1 MEGERTPDVL
11 PAVPTAMPQPPPVPT
26 SHYSRKP
33 RQPQWLVA
41 GIEQREA
48 EEALKKQWHEQN
60 SYGSGI
66 GGGATTSSV
75 GSMPRIVRV
84 RQEAPVVNKR
94 VSKQE
99 MVPLP
104 ALRADRIKA
113 LADALNLSPRLLT
126 TGGPMADL
134 RAQLLLDAS
143 LTSAHSVVSH
153 LAQLGGYVGGG
164 EPQLEQLGGK
174 SLPRRH
180 KSGALTDRPSV
191 RAAADADADAD
202 ADAAGVVSAVVSA
215 AAPAAA
221 PAVALTTALTASTR
235 PAALRSKLAE
245 KLKRVID
252 LFRAADTK
260 GDGAHD
266 GALGAHDGALSSAEL
281 CVAVQQTGLVI
292 SEAELSAF
300 LAELGLRSNV
310 ELSLNE
316 LHAALRK
323 MDSEGLML
331 APALSGPTRR
341 RARPSPHA
349 QHGATAEG
357 KAIAT
362 GLDLVRNLVGEHEQL
377 RHALRRQQ
385 AAALS
390 TSAAT
395 SAASAANLAAA
406 AAAAERAADPYAPPL
421 FQSIVASFT
430 SAASGGGSQ
439 RSQGSHSHQRSQG
452 QRSSGRASAPVSAR
466 ESAYGTGNGD
476 TPKQSAEAKLEQS
489 ICRLAAELG
498 DLQDLARRK
507 QRDLEV
513 LEMSCAELGA

>member
-164 EPQLEQLGGK
+164 EPQLAQLGGK

-221 PAVALTTALTASTR
+221 LTTALTASTR

-266 GALGAHDGALSSAEL
+266 GAIGAHDGALTSAEL

-331 APALSGPTRR
+331 APAPSGPTRR

-452 QRSSGRASAPVSAR
+452 RRPSGRASAPVSAR

-476 TPKQSAEAKLEQS
+476 TPKQSTEAKLEQS

>member
-11 PAVPTAMPQPPPVPT
+11 PAVPTAMPQPPPVPK

-41 GIEQREA
+41 GIEQLEA
-48 EEALKKQWHEQN
+48 EEALKMQWHEQN

-66 GGGATTSSV
+66 GGGTTTSSV

-84 RQEAPVVNKR
+84 RQEVPVVNKR

-113 LADALNLSPRLLT
+113 LADALNLSPRLLA
-126 TGGPMADL
+126 TGGPRADL

-153 LAQLGGYVGGG
+153 LAQLGGFVDGG
-164 EPQLEQLGGK
+164 EPMP

-191 RAAADADADAD
+191 RAAAADADV
-202 ADAAGVVSAVVSA
+202 DAAAG
-215 AAPAAA
+215 
-221 PAVALTTALTASTR
+221 AVALTTALTASTL
-235 PAALRSKLAE
+235 PAALRTKLAE
-245 KLKRVID
+245 KLTCVID
-252 LFRAADTK
+252 LFRAADTT
-260 GDGAHD
+260 GA
-266 GALGAHDGALSSAEL
+266 GARDGALSRAEL

-300 LAELGLRSNV
+300 LVELGFRS
-310 ELSLNE
+310 EGKLSLNE
-316 LHAALRK
+316 VHAALSTALRQAA
-323 MDSEGLML
+323 SEGPTRKTL
-331 APALSGPTRR
+331 APAPGGSAARR
-341 RARPSPHA
+341 RAARPSHRA

-357 KAIAT
+357 KAIAA
-362 GLDLVRNLVGEHEQL
+362 GLDLVRNLVGEHEHL

-390 TSAAT
+390 ASAAA

-406 AAAAERAADPYAPPL
+406 AAAAERAADPNAPPL
-421 FQSIVASFT
+421 FQSSVASFT
-430 SAASGGGSQ
+430 SSATGGGSQ
-439 RSQGSHSHQRSQG
+439 GRRP
-452 QRSSGRASAPVSAR
+452 SGRASAPVSAR
-466 ESAYGTGNGD
+466 ESAYGSGD
-476 TPKQSAEAKLEQS
+476 APKQSAEAKLQQS
-489 ICRLAAELG
+489 ICRLAVELG

-507 QRDLEV
+507 QRDLEG

>member
-11 PAVPTAMPQPPPVPT
+11 PAVPTAMPQPPPVPK

-41 GIEQREA
+41 GIEQLEA
-48 EEALKKQWHEQN
+48 EEALKMQWHEQN

-66 GGGATTSSV
+66 GGGTTTSSV

-84 RQEAPVVNKR
+84 RQEVPVVNKR

-113 LADALNLSPRLLT
+113 LADALNLSPRLLA
-126 TGGPMADL
+126 TGGPRADL

-153 LAQLGGYVGGG
+153 LAQLGGYVDGG
-164 EPQLEQLGGK
+164 EPMP

-191 RAAADADADAD
+191 RAAAAD
-202 ADAAGVVSAVVSA
+202 ADAAAG
-215 AAPAAA
+215 
-221 PAVALTTALTASTR
+221 AVALTTALTASTL
-235 PAALRSKLAE
+235 PAALRTKLAE
-245 KLKRVID
+245 KLTRVHSSLTRVID
-252 LFRAADTK
+252 LFRAADAT
-260 GDGAHD
+260 GA
-266 GALGAHDGALSSAEL
+266 GARDGALSRAEL

-300 LAELGLRSNV
+300 LVELGFRSEG

-316 LHAALRK
+316 VHAALSTALRQAA
-323 MDSEGLML
+323 SEGPTRKTL
-331 APALSGPTRR
+331 APAPGGSAARR
-341 RARPSPHA
+341 RAARPSHRA

-357 KAIAT
+357 KAIAA
-362 GLDLVRNLVGEHEQL
+362 GLDLVRNLVGEHEHL

-390 TSAAT
+390 ASAAA

-406 AAAAERAADPYAPPL
+406 AAAAERAADPNAPPL
-421 FQSIVASFT
+421 FQSSIASFT
-430 SAASGGGSQ
+430 SSATGGGSQ
-439 RSQGSHSHQRSQG
+439 GRRP
-452 QRSSGRASAPVSAR
+452 SGRASAPVSAR
-466 ESAYGTGNGD
+466 ESAYGSGD
-476 TPKQSAEAKLEQS
+476 APKQSAEAKLQQS
-489 ICRLAAELG
+489 ICRLAVELG

-507 QRDLEV
+507 QRDLEG

>member
-41 GIEQREA
+41 GIEQLEA
-48 EEALKKQWHEQN
+48 EEALKMQWHEQN

-66 GGGATTSSV
+66 GGGTTTSSV

-113 LADALNLSPRLLT
+113 LADALNLSPRLLA
-126 TGGPMADL
+126 TGGPRADL

-164 EPQLEQLGGK
+164 EPQLAQLGGK

-331 APALSGPTRR
+331 APAPSGPTRR

>member
-1 MEGERTPDVL
+1 METEAITEEPFVHSSRQQLARACQSMEGERTPDVL
-11 PAVPTAMPQPPPVPT
+11 PAVPTAMPQPPPVPK

-41 GIEQREA
+41 GIEQLEA
-48 EEALKKQWHEQN
+48 EEALKMQWHEQN

-66 GGGATTSSV
+66 GGGTTTSSV

-113 LADALNLSPRLLT
+113 LADALNLSPRLLA
-126 TGGPMADL
+126 TGGPRADL

-153 LAQLGGYVGGG
+153 LAQLGGYVDGG
-164 EPQLEQLGGK
+164 EPMP

-191 RAAADADADAD
+191 RAAAADAD
-202 ADAAGVVSAVVSA
+202 ADAAAGAD
-215 AAPAAA
+215 
-221 PAVALTTALTASTR
+221 ALTAALTASTL

-245 KLKRVID
+245 KLTRVID
-252 LFRAADTK
+252 LFRAADTT
-260 GDGAHD
+260 GDGAR
-266 GALGAHDGALSSAEL
+266 DGALSRAEL

-300 LAELGLRSNV
+300 LVELGFRSEG

-316 LHAALRK
+316 VHAALSTALRK
-323 MDSEGLML
+323 VDSEGLTL
-331 APALSGPTRR
+331 APAPGGSAARR
-341 RARPSPHA
+341 RARPSHRA

-357 KAIAT
+357 KAIAA
-362 GLDLVRNLVGEHEQL
+362 GLDLVRNLVGEHEHL

-390 TSAAT
+390 ASAAA

-406 AAAAERAADPYAPPL
+406 AAAAERAADPNAPPL
-421 FQSIVASFT
+421 FQSSVASFT
-430 SAASGGGSQ
+430 SAATGGGSQ
-439 RSQGSHSHQRSQG
+439 GRRP
-452 QRSSGRASAPVSAR
+452 SGRASAPVSAR
-466 ESAYGTGNGD
+466 ESAYGSGD
-476 TPKQSAEAKLEQS
+476 APKQSSEAKLQQS
-489 ICRLAAELG
+489 ICRLAVELG

-507 QRDLEV
+507 QRDLEG

>member
-11 PAVPTAMPQPPPVPT
+11 PVVPTAMPQPPPVPK

-41 GIEQREA
+41 GIEQLEA
-48 EEALKKQWHEQN
+48 EEALKMQWHEQN

-66 GGGATTSSV
+66 GGGTTTSSV
-75 GSMPRIVRV
+75 VSMPRIVRV
-84 RQEAPVVNKR
+84 RQDVPVVKKR

-113 LADALNLSPRLLT
+113 LADALNLSPRLLA
-126 TGGPMADL
+126 TGGPRADL

-153 LAQLGGYVGGG
+153 LAQLGGYVDGG
-164 EPQLEQLGGK
+164 EPMP
-174 SLPRRH
+174 SPPRRH

-191 RAAADADADAD
+191 RAAAADADAT
-202 ADAAGVVSAVVSA
+202 AGAI
-215 AAPAAA
+215 
-221 PAVALTTALTASTR
+221 ALTTKLTASTL
-235 PAALRSKLAE
+235 PAALRTKLAE
-245 KLKRVID
+245 KLTRVID
-252 LFRAADTK
+252 LFRAADTT
-260 GDGAHD
+260 GA
-266 GALGAHDGALSSAEL
+266 GARDGALSRAEM

-300 LAELGLRSNV
+300 LVELGLRSEG

-316 LHAALRK
+316 VHAALSTALRQVA
-323 MDSEGLML
+323 SEGLTL
-331 APALSGPTRR
+331 APAPGGSAARR
-341 RARPSPHA
+341 RAARPSHRA

-357 KAIAT
+357 KAIAA
-362 GLDLVRNLVGEHEQL
+362 GLDLVRNLVGEHEHL

-390 TSAAT
+390 ASAAA

-406 AAAAERAADPYAPPL
+406 AAAAERAADPNAPPL
-421 FQSIVASFT
+421 FQSSIASFT
-430 SAASGGGSQ
+430 SSATGGGSQ
-439 RSQGSHSHQRSQG
+439 GRRP
-452 QRSSGRASAPVSAR
+452 SGRASAPVSAR
-466 ESAYGTGNGD
+466 ESAYGSGD
-476 TPKQSAEAKLEQS
+476 APKQSAEAKLQQS
-489 ICRLAAELG
+489 ICRLAVELG

-507 QRDLEV
+507 QRDLEG
-513 LEMSCAELGA
+513 LEMSYAELGACVPSDCPLSSL